1 MTKEFEVD
9 KIARKKN
16 EELEK
21 AMKATTNQDIID
33 MVNRVSAMEFE
44 QENPVKPKIKKNQN
58 QIKKLLIWEEQVK
71 VILMLELWIVTGKLY

>member
-44 QENPVKPKIKKNQN
+44 QENPVKVKIKKKPSINSSTT
-58 QIKKLLIWEEQVK
+58 KP
-71 VILMLELWIVTGKLY
+71 TSDARS